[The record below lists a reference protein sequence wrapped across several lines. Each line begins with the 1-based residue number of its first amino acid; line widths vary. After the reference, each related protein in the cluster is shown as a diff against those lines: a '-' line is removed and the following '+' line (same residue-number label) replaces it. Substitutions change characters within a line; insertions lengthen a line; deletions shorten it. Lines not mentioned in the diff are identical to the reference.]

1 MPSKITDFIKKKYGE
16 LTTPTVDESSN
27 METNKVK
34 TDTMRSNSKF
44 NTKLKEKNNVLREYA
59 QIKGLLA
66 NMSPEKRQAY
76 SGLVESLYSPMLKP
90 YIKQETVG
98 DMFGGNVP
106 AGTDTNQ
113 PFQEF
118 EKTWPYS
125 QAWKK
130 EQIAN
135 KTLGDMFPDG
145 NVPDVFKGISPNTN
159 FAQAIQ
165 MATLISN
172 SDKAIMNAI
181 IQMMGTNLRYGGG
194 Q

>member
-34 TDTMRSNSKF
+34 TDTMQNNAKF
-44 NTKLKEKNNVLREYA
+44 NTKLKAKNDILREYA
-59 QIKGLLA
+59 QIQGLLA
-66 NMSPEKRQAY
+66 NMSPEKKQAY
-76 SGLVESLYSPMLKP
+76 SGLVNALYAPHLKP

-106 AGTDTNQ
+106 AGTNTNQ

-130 EQIAN
+130 DKTEDE
-135 KTLGDMFPDG
+135 TLGEY
-145 NVPDVFKGISPNTN
+145 FKRRGIPMP
-159 FAQAIQ
+159 A
-165 MATLISN
+165 
-172 SDKAIMNAI
+172 
-181 IQMMGTNLRYGGG
+181 NLKEYENIPRKDYVRFMIEQEKTVRGFLE
-194 Q
+194 